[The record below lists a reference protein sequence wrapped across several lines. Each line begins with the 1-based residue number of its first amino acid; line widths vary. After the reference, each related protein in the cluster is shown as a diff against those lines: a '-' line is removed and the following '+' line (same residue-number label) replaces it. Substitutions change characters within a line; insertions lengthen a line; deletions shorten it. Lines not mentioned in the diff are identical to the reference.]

1 MAEGWLRRTVGGTA
15 LWLRDLSRAL
25 LVAVLL
31 ALFVRVWVLQV
42 FEIPT
47 ASMEPALLRGDHVL
61 VNRFVFGLGA
71 ADAPEWLPMRPPQR
85 GDVVVFRF
93 PPDPSRNYVKRALG
107 LPGDVVEIVDKEL
120 RLEGEAV
127 DEAAYATHIDS
138 RVYKRSLFLHDGY
151 RKRDNFGPVVVPPRH
166 YFVLGDNR
174 DDSYD
179 SRFWGQVSR
188 RLLKGR
194 VLLVLWSLE
203 PRSPPPPLPRG
214 APATGAVPPPVGP
227 PPLEPS
233 PPPTMATDGPPDA
246 PPTVLQDL
254 RQRVRWLRILRPV
267 R

>member
-1 MAEGWLRRTVGGTA
+1 MPRGWLRRAAGGTT
-15 LWLRDLSRAL
+15 LWLGDLVRAL

-31 ALFVRVWVLQV
+31 ALFVRTWVLQV

-47 ASMEPALLRGDHVL
+47 ASMESALLRGDHVL
-61 VNRFVFGLGA
+61 VNRFIFGLGA
-71 ADAPEWLPMRPPQR
+71 ADAPPWLPMRPPQR

-93 PPDPSRNYVKRALG
+93 PPDPSRDYVKRTLG

-120 RLEGEAV
+120 RLDGNPLEES
-127 DEAAYATHIDS
+127 AYAEHIDP

-151 RKRDNFGPVVVPPRH
+151 RKRDNFGPIVVPPRH

-203 PRSPPPPLPRG
+203 PRSPPPPLPQG
-214 APATGAVPPPVGP
+214 APPDGDIPPPVAAPPSVADSPPSGP
-227 PPLEPS
+227 PKTGLE
-233 PPPTMATDGPPDA
+233 
-246 PPTVLQDL
+246 DL
-254 RQRVRWLRILRPV
+254 AQRVRWLRTLRPV